1 MPSEPGRKLVSR
13 PISGAARIV
22 GERVRQAR
30 IDLGLSQ
37 ESVAE
42 LAQMHVTNY
51 GKIERGIANP
61 NLVTILR
68 IACVIGQDIARLTEG
83 LSQDDLP
90 SEYRVLTA
98 DEYLQARDQQ
108 RR

>member
-1 MPSEPGRKLVSR
+1 MPEPLS
-13 PISGAARIV
+13 PAARIF
-22 GERVRQAR
+22 GERLRLAR
-30 IDLGLSQ
+30 VELGLSQ

-61 NLVTILR
+61 SLVTILR
-68 IACVIGQDIARLTEG
+68 LASVLGHDMATLTSGIAMEH
-83 LSQDDLP
+83 LP
-90 SEYRVLTA
+90 DEFEVLTA
-98 DEYLQARDQQ
+98 SEFIRARDRYL